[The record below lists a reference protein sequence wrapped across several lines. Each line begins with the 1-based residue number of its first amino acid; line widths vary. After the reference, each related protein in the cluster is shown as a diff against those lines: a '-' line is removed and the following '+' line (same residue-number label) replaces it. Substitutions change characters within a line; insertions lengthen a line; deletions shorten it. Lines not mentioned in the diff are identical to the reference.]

1 MDSEAERAPEPQ
13 DPRAEDLL
21 DEQPDDALEELIAE
35 VLLAPSGERGVAL
48 EAACAVHPAL
58 ADALRERWSALQA
71 VGLDGLLAPSDPSAS
86 AVPDVLGD
94 FEIGRA
100 LGGGGMGVVYAA
112 RQLSLDRE
120 VALKLMRPEG
130 LYFADVRERFRREAE
145 AIARLEH
152 PNIVKVFSFGEE
164 RGVPYFAMERIDGRT
179 CNDVLEALAGR
190 APGMLSGADLC
201 EAVEG
206 IVDASAAPL
215 FERSWTDACVEVAR
229 QVAVALEHA
238 HGQGIVHRDVK
249 PSNVAVTRDGRVQLL
264 DFGLAGSDD
273 VDRLTRS
280 GGQLGTIGYMAP
292 EQIRGERE
300 LDARCDV
307 YALGLTLY
315 ELLTLRNAFGGETRH
330 QVEADVLGGA
340 VVAPRALNAR
350 VSLDLE
356 RVCLKAMDVDPAR
369 RYPTAAAFADDLLRV
384 LEKRTVSARSPGVL
398 LRARR
403 WAQRHPALAVGAVAA
418 FGLFGVAPAT
428 LYVRELAYSEELATS
443 LRAEQRALRE
453 ATASLQFVE
462 RLFISSDPYRGANP
476 DMRVKELI
484 RDRIAEF
491 QRMDGLEGLPRLEA
505 RLALGLAGVACSFAL
520 QPEALPLAERAYALE
535 RELGEPIVTNET
547 RPAQILAQALSGTG
561 ARDEAIALIRGELE
575 RESAYDA
582 KGRANL
588 SFKLGDLL
596 IGRLEYAEA
605 EVLLRA
611 ALEHYAPPE
620 GDLAEGNMSIRWR
633 LAAALS
639 GQGRHGEALM
649 EAEPTVDI
657 ARALYPEEHPA
668 VAESMHQMG
677 TALAGLGEV
686 DEAID
691 LQMEA
696 TEIIDGFYGPASAPS
711 YRFHSDLANLLGI
724 RGDFE
729 LGTEEAE
736 RALEIAREL
745 YGDEAQPTIDAR
757 TVVEV
762 YRRRRARNR

>member
-1 MDSEAERAPEPQ
+1 MDEPTESGG
-13 DPRAEDLL
+13 PANE
-21 DEQPDDALEELIAE
+21 LEELIAE
-35 VLLAPSGERGVAL
+35 CLLAPSGERDAAV

-58 ADALRERWSALQA
+58 ADALRERWSALRA
-71 VGLDGLLAPSDPSAS
+71 VGLDAFMAASDPSAT
-86 AVPDVLGD
+86 AMPDVLGD
-94 FEIGRA
+94 FEIGRT

-112 RQLSLDRE
+112 RQLSLGRE

-130 LYFADVRERFRREAE
+130 LYFADARERFRREAE

-164 RGVPYFAMERIDGRT
+164 DGVPYFAMERIDGLT
-179 CNDVLEALAGR
+179 FNDVLKALKGR
-190 APGMLSGADLC
+190 EPGTLSGGDLR
-201 EAVEG
+201 EAVDG
-206 IVDASAAPL
+206 APAPL
-215 FERSWTDACVEVAR
+215 FERSWCDACVEVAR

-249 PSNVAVTRDGRVQLL
+249 PSNVALTRDGRIQLL

-273 VDRLTRS
+273 TERLTRS

-315 ELLTLRNAFGGETRH
+315 EFLTLRTAFGGETRH
-330 QVEADVLGGA
+330 EIESGVLGGSA
-340 VVAPRALNAR
+340 AAPRSLNPR

-403 WAQRHPALAVGAVAA
+403 WAQRHPARAIGLVAA
-418 FGLFGVAPAT
+418 FGLFVVAPAT
-428 LYVRELAYSEELATS
+428 LYVRELAYSESLANS

-453 ATASLQFVE
+453 ATASLEFVE
-462 RLFISSDPYRGANP
+462 RLFISSDPYRGSNP

-491 QRMDGLEGLPRLEA
+491 QRMEGLEGLPRLEA
-505 RLALGLAGVACSFAL
+505 RLALGLSGVACSFSL

-535 RELGEPIVTNET
+535 NELGEPVVMNKT
-547 RPAQILAQALSGTG
+547 RPTQILAQALSGTG
-561 ARDEAIALIRGELE
+561 RRDEAIALL
-575 RESAYDA
+575 REGLDSTPATDEKA
-582 KGRANL
+582 LADL
-588 SFKLGDLL
+588 SFKLADLL
-596 IGRLEYAEA
+596 IGELAYAEA
-605 EVLLRA
+605 EALLRT
-611 ALEHYAPPE
+611 ALEHYSPAE
-620 GDLAEGNMSIRWR
+620 GALAEGNMSIRWR
-633 LAAALS
+633 LAATLS
-639 GQGRHGEALM
+639 GQGRHEEALA
-649 EAEPTVDI
+649 EAEPTIDV
-657 ARALYPEEHPA
+657 ARGLYPEEHPA
-668 VAESMHQMG
+668 VAESLHQMG
-677 TALAGLGEV
+677 MALAGLGEV

-696 TEIIDGFYGPASAPS
+696 TEVIDGFYGPRSAPS

-736 RALEIAREL
+736 RAWETAREL
-745 YGDEAQPTIDAR
+745 YGDDAQATIDAR

-762 YRRRRARNR
+762 YRRRRAQGR